1 MASLDLEGETLQLAR
16 GLIVGALIGGPLGIF
31 VTISLHATH
40 EVAILIAVAVGLAIC
55 AVVAT
60 ATNPQDEIA
69 DAAWR
74 EAAPDLPP
82 TSDRIALERTQATMP
97 GPGKRRRTSGSS
109 RDESEGT
116 RTGTTASQ
124 EAESK

>member
-1 MASLDLEGETLQLAR
+1 MQKVR
-16 GLIVGALIGGPLGIF
+16 ALIAAAVVGMPLWCLLF
-31 VTISLHATH
+31 FSLHATR
-40 EVAILIAVAVGLAIC
+40 EIAAIAAAGVGLAIF

-60 ATNPQDEIA
+60 ATNPRDQVA

-82 TSDRIALERTQATMP
+82 TSDRVALERTQATMP
-97 GPGKRRRTSGSS
+97 GPTKHRHTGVRS
-109 RDESEGT
+109 RDEIEDAQ
-116 RTGTTASQ
+116 TGKAASQ